1 MLFLELIMSLITRN
15 FDSIFDD
22 FFPSV
27 RTAPEANNGHMIPR
41 VDIEENEKS
50 YLITADL
57 PGIKKEDLNVELNNG
72 MLTIRAQHDETSEEK
87 KEGVVIRRERR
98 TGSYSRSFNVGKG
111 ITEEDIKG
119 DFVNGVL
126 KLTVPKASQVEPQT
140 KRIQIN

>member
-27 RTAPEANNGHMIPR
+27 RTVSESNNGHMIPR

-72 MLTIRAQHDETSEEK
+72 MLTIRAQHDESSEEK
-87 KEGVVIRRERR
+87 REGIVIRRERK

-119 DFVNGVL
+119 DFVDGVL

>member
-1 MLFLELIMSLITRN
+1 MSLITRN

>member
-1 MLFLELIMSLITRN
+1 MSLLPRN

-27 RTAPEANNGHMIPR
+27 RAVQESNNGQLIPR

-57 PGIKKEDLNVELNNG
+57 PGIKKEDLHVELNNG
-72 MLTIRAQHDETSEEK
+72 MLTIRAQHEETSEEK

-111 ITEEDIKG
+111 ISEEDIKG

-126 KLTVPKASQVEPQT
+126 KLTIPKASQIEPQT

>member
-1 MLFLELIMSLITRN
+1 MSLLPRN
-15 FDSIFDD
+15 FDSILDD

-27 RTAPEANNGHMIPR
+27 RAVPEANNGHLIPR

-57 PGIKKEDLNVELNNG
+57 PGIKKEDLHVELNNG
-72 MLTIRAQHDETSEEK
+72 MLTIKAQHDETTEEK

-98 TGSYSRSFNVGKG
+98 TGSYSRTFNVGKG
-111 ITEEDIKG
+111 ISEEDIKG
-119 DFVNGVL
+119 DFKDGVL